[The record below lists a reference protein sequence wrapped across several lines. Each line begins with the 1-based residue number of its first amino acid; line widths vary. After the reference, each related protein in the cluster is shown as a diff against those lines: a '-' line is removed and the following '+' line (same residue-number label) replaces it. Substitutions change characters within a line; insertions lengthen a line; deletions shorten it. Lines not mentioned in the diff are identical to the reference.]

1 METLNILYVGSIPHL
16 IREELSMRMPH
27 GFALTFLDDVFD
39 VRTRVELIRMID
51 FLLGFPRGFGEEMKI
66 MLHLKLVQLLSAGYD
81 RFNIEAQHNWVYL
94 SPTTEAPIKLPLQN
108 TQFS

>member
-1 METLNILYVGSIPHL
+1 
-16 IREELSMRMPH
+16 MPH

-39 VRTRVELIRMID
+39 VRTRAERIRMTD
-51 FLLGFPRGFGEEMKI
+51 HLLGFPRDFGEEMKI